1 MARSKTMERG
11 REKEIKA
18 ALKFKPAKKLVLA
31 AKLSDFCLELMKA
44 GAEAKKRVVGKKS

>member
-18 ALKFKPAKKLVLA
+18 ALKFTPAKKLDMA
-31 AKLSDFCLELMKA
+31 AKLSDFCLELMRA
-44 GAEAKKRVVGKKS
+44 GAEAKRHVVGKKS